1 MELVINIFKG
11 LFGKID
17 YLQSLGTDV
26 YLIAIFVV
34 GIVFCYG
41 GFIVFRITFWLVG
54 AFVGAYYAMGL
65 STNEFIYVLYAV
77 LGAMVGAIL
86 FAMIFA
92 FGIAF
97 IGACFGFMV
106 GLAFDSNIA
115 IFICVLV
122 GAVVAVKML
131 YPFIILTSS
140 YMGALAMSFAYLN
153 AAQYFEN
160 GQLLWG
166 DGIAYYGRYMLDN
179 LIDFV
184 TFNVKFS
191 QISSEFWIFIMT
203 FTTGILIQWYLYFKK
218 SHGEDAGDLENWREG
233 Y

>member
-1 MELVINIFKG
+1 
-11 LFGKID
+11 
-17 YLQSLGTDV
+17 
-26 YLIAIFVV
+26 
-34 GIVFCYG
+34 
-41 GFIVFRITFWLVG
+41 
-54 AFVGAYYAMGL
+54 MGL